1 MRQIL
6 LGIILAITII
16 QIAHAQLQES
26 VSVDLVETYVSAVD
40 GKDNPVTDLNADDFE
55 IKEDGTKQS
64 IAYFTRILDEESQI
78 PLTLAFLLDTSGS
91 MGKGDKIQRIDIARQ
106 FAELLIK
113 ELKPA
118 DQMRVYGFDN
128 TYRGLTPMTSDLSL
142 IQHNLAAV
150 QIDTV
155 GSPGT
160 ALLRSVDLTIE
171 QLEPYFGRKIIVLCS
186 DGQNTIAGPEPEM
199 LIEKL
204 KQRDITVISLA
215 TVTKQELQ
223 PVDDGVN
230 MHYEQP
236 KEAKEAHN
244 LMKDLAE
251 ESGGAAF
258 FPKNISK
265 LSETIE
271 KIRSLIRSQYA
282 IAYKPQNET
291 KNGWRKIEVKCKRSG
306 VRLNY
311 RKGYYFQ

>member
-1 MRQIL
+1 MKRIL
-6 LGIILAITII
+6 FGVFLVTTMV
-16 QIAHAQLQES
+16 QIAQAQLQES
-26 VSVDLVETYVSAVD
+26 ISVDLVETYVSVVD
-40 GKDNPVTDLNADDFE
+40 GKGNPVTDLNADDFE
-55 IKEDGTKQS
+55 IKEDGIKQS

-128 TYRGLTPMTSDLSL
+128 TYRGLTTMTSDLSL
-142 IQHNLAAV
+142 IQQNLAAV

-171 QLEPYFGRKIIVLCS
+171 QLESYFGRKIIVLCS
-186 DGQNTIAGPEPEM
+186 DGQNTIAGPEPET

-204 KQRDITVISLA
+204 KKRDITVISLA
-215 TVTKQELQ
+215 TVTKQEFQ
-223 PVDDGVN
+223 AVDTGVN
-230 MHYEQP
+230 MRYVVPTEV
-236 KEAKEAHN
+236 KEARK

-251 ESGGAAF
+251 ETGGAAF
-258 FPKNISK
+258 FPKNISA
-265 LSETIE
+265 LSKTIE
-271 KIRSLIRSQYA
+271 KIRSLVRSQYA

-291 KNGWRKIEVKCKRSG
+291 NNGWRKIEIKCKRSG
-306 VRLNY
+306 VKLNY
-311 RKGYYFQ
+311 RKGYYFE